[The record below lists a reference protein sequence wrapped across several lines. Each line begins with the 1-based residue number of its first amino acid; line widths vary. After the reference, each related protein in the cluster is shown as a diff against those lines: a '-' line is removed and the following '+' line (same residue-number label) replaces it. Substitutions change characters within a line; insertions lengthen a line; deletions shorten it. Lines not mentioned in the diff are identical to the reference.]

1 MFSDRAKLI
10 ALAIVHVFETS
21 RPFGDYSAVAVL
33 DDGAGVSYGINQFT
47 HKSGS
52 LYTVLNTYLGIGGAV
67 GADEFEAYLPTLR
80 LTTKAAIAK
89 LSNDKTFKDLLKAA
103 GKTPEMQLAQQQV
116 MENSYLLPAID
127 AAEGSHFE
135 LPLSLAVIYDS
146 INHGSYG
153 KIRDLDHVKP
163 AEVITH
169 EEICVQVCVDRS
181 EHTSNESFEKAW
193 ISEYVTIRHRWLS
206 STPRLKKTAYRT
218 AFFLEQIV
226 TKNWNLDLPLDCH
239 GAKLTEKMFPISAAD
254 PAVQPTVES
263 SAEHPSEK
271 PLSEDLPEI
280 EPSPTNTTLSATKEG
295 EKLSLEANTFTPQT
309 FQQYIPKITAAKRWL
324 GGFSFL
330 GLSATVGGWFAGL
343 PDWLI
348 FLLGFLTGMSLT
360 LLGVVFIHYKA
371 QLFGLV
377 RMVITNNANPLTN
390 NVELVSARK
399 G

>member
-52 LYTVLNTYLGIGGAV
+52 LYTVLNTYLGIGGAI
-67 GADEFEAYLPTLR
+67 GADEFEACLPTLR

-89 LSNDKTFKDLLKAA
+89 LSKDKTFKDLLKAA

-153 KIRDLDHVKP
+153 KIRDRVS
-163 AEVITH
+163 VS
-169 EEICVQVCVDRS
+169 RS
-181 EHTSNESFEKAW
+181 FFGNNEAFEKAW
-193 ISEYVTIRHRWLS
+193 IKDYVRERHEWLK

-226 TKNWNLDLPLDCH
+226 LDNWQLETPIECH
-239 GAKLTEKMFPISAAD
+239 GVTLTKRMFPNSAAA

-263 SAEHPSEK
+263 SAERPSEK
-271 PLSEDLPEI
+271 PLSEVPPEI
-280 EPSPTNTTLSATKEG
+280 EPSPTNTTLSATQEG
-295 EKLSLEANTFTPQT
+295 EKLSLEANSFTPQT

-377 RMVITNNANPLTN
+377 KMVITNNANPLTN
-390 NVELVSARK
+390 NIELVSERK
-399 G
+399 S

>member
-52 LYTVLNTYLGIGGAV
+52 LYTVLNTYLGIGGSV
-67 GADEFEAYLPTLR
+67 GADEFEACLPSLR

-153 KIRDLDHVKP
+153 KIRDRDHVKP
-163 AEVITH
+163 AAVITH
-169 EEICVQVCVDRS
+169 EEICGQVCVDRS
-181 EHTSNESFEKAW
+181 EHASNESFEKAW

-254 PAVQPTVES
+254 PAVEPTEQERASDSVQLE
-263 SAEHPSEK
+263 PTDK
-271 PLSEDLPEI
+271 PLSGIPPEI
-280 EPSPTNTTLSATKEG
+280 ESPPINT
-295 EKLSLEANTFTPQT
+295 EKHTFVQETFT
-309 FQQYIPKITAAKRWL
+309 QYIPQISSAKRWL
-324 GGFSFL
+324 GSLAIGGVGSTAWAALNGLPPWALFIL
-330 GLSATVGGWFAGL
+330 GMLATVA
-343 PDWLI
+343 I
-348 FLLGFLTGMSLT
+348 
-360 LLGVVFIHYKA
+360 V
-371 QLFGLV
+371 GLV
-377 RMVITNNANPLTN
+377 ILLLRYKQAVFELVKHVTVINADPTTH
-390 NVELVSARK
+390 NVELTTEKKS
-399 G
+399 